1 MAGVRKL
8 PVRQC
13 TGCGEKKS
21 KLEMLRVIRTAEN
34 EILLDATGRKNGRGA
49 YLCRNPECL
58 ARARKT
64 KALERSLKVAI
75 PQEIYESLEKEM
87 RELAE
92 G

>member
-13 TGCGEKKS
+13 TGCGEKKG
-21 KLEMLRVIRTAEN
+21 KQEMLRIIRTAED
-34 EILLDATGRKNGRGA
+34 EILLDTTGRKNGRGA

-64 KALERSLKVAI
+64 KALERSLKTAI
-75 PQEIYESLEKEM
+75 PPEIYEGLEKEM
-87 RELAE
+87 RQLAE